1 MKMNPDDQS
10 LEQKIEAIKREL
22 VTLGPLQPG
31 SLSKQYNVCGKP
43 GCRCK
48 ADPPQKHGPYHQ
60 ISYTRKGKSSSRFVT
75 RDALPLVKQQL
86 LNYERLRSLVDR
98 WIDLSTKLCATQL
111 DNMKRSRKRADSSAS
126 A

>member
-1 MKMNPDDQS
+1 MNPDDQS

-22 VTLGPLQPG
+22 ITLGPLQPG
-31 SLSKQYNVCGKP
+31 SLSKQFNVCGKP

-48 ADPPQKHGPYHQ
+48 ADPPQKHGPYSQ

-75 RDALPLVKQQL
+75 RDALPIVKQQL
-86 LNYERLRSLVDR
+86 HNYERLRSLVDR
-98 WIDLSTKLCATQL
+98 WIDLSTKLCANQL
-111 DNMKRSRKRADSSAS
+111 DSMKRSRKRAASSTS

>member
-1 MKMNPDDQS
+1 MNPDKQS

-22 VTLGPLQPG
+22 ITLGPLQPG

-60 ISYTRKGKSSSRFVT
+60 ISFTRKGKSSSRFVT
-75 RDALPLVKQQL
+75 RDALPIVKQQL

-98 WIDLSTKLCATQL
+98 WIDLSTKLCANQL
-111 DNMKRSRKRADSSAS
+111 DSTKRSRKRAASSTS